1 MSSSS
6 GLAGD
11 HPFARE
17 DPQLR
22 RKPALHAAMTVR
34 SGPTTAPSAVPLE
47 RWQRLS
53 TRFATFFIDSP
64 LSKQRAKQ
72 AE

>member
-1 MSSSS
+1 MQEPGVS
-6 GLAGD
+6 LA
-11 HPFARE
+11 

-22 RKPALHAAMTVR
+22 RKPALYAAMTVR
-34 SGPTTAPSAVPLE
+34 SRPTTAPSSVPLE
-47 RWQRLS
+47 RWRQRLS
-53 TRFATFFIDSP
+53 TRFATVFIDSP

>member
-11 HPFARE
+11 HPFARG